1 MGYPH
6 KLYMGR
12 FRSAFLI
19 HLITFRGI
27 STTVVTISLSW
38 THRSGLFFCIQMRH
52 GFIIQKNAVS
62 SWVVYVHE
70 CSRTF
75 QNKIAP
81 GSMSP
86 GSLPS
91 YTSNISMFIWKACK
105 KTQGES
111 AGRPKK
117 LSGNAVGDVIRLQRS
132 SEFQWWAHIMI
143 IIIINMIID

>member
-1 MGYPH
+1 MITNIYQHFNILYQNSIIFFWAKWIKMGYPH

-12 FRSAFLI
+12 FRWAFLI

-52 GFIIQKNAVS
+52 GFIIQKKGSFFLS
-62 SWVVYVHE
+62 SV
-70 CSRTF
+70 CSRMF
-75 QNKIAP
+75 RNISKQSRP

-91 YTSNISMFIWKACK
+91 YTGNISMFILKACK
-105 KTQGES
+105 KHKVNRLVGQKNS
-111 AGRPKK
+111 AAM
-117 LSGNAVGDVIRLQRS
+117 L
-132 SEFQWWAHIMI
+132 
-143 IIIINMIID
+143 